1 MHSTDKI
8 KLSDSIRLAK
18 KPFLIAG
25 PCSVESPT
33 QVMETALA
41 LSDANQV
48 DVLRGGVWK
57 PRTRPDSFEG
67 IGEQALPWLIAA
79 GKAID
84 KPVIVEVANAKHV
97 DAALKHGV
105 NQLWI
110 GARTTVNPFAV
121 QEIADALKG
130 IEIPIMIKNPINP
143 DLMLWVGAI
152 ERFLKAGISDIT
164 AIHRGFS
171 VYNHPKYRNI
181 PNWEIPIGLKEIFE
195 DLPLLCDP
203 SHIVGRR
210 DGIAAVAQKA
220 MDLNFDGLMIE
231 SHIQPEL
238 ALSDNQQQLTPN
250 DLSIIF
256 SNLRKRKQE
265 VSKDELLQLEIMRDK
280 IAQLDDQIIHAI
292 SYRMGLAEE
301 IGDFKRDN
309 DITILQ
315 QDHWKKVI
323 AHRLE
328 QSSKVNLS
336 QTFMRSLM
344 DAIHQESIRRQT
356 KVMNPFL
363 ENVEKTK
370 KSAE

>member
-1 MHSTDKI
+1 MQSSDKI
-8 KLSDSIRLAK
+8 NFSDSIRIAT

-41 LSDANQV
+41 LSEVNQV

-79 GKAID
+79 GKAIN

-97 DAALKHGV
+97 HTALKHGV

-130 IEIPIMIKNPINP
+130 VEIPIMIKNPINP

-152 ERFLKAGISDIT
+152 ERFQKTGIEDIT

-171 VYNHPKYRNI
+171 VYNHPRYRNI

-231 SHIQPEL
+231 SHIQPES
-238 ALSDNQQQLTPN
+238 ALSDKQQQLTPK
-250 DLSIIF
+250 DLGLIF
-256 SNLRKRKQE
+256 SNLRKRKQI
-265 VSKDELLQLEIMRDK
+265 VSKDELVQLEIMRDK
-280 IAQLDDQIIHAI
+280 IAQLDDQIIN
-292 SYRMGLAEE
+292 SLSFRMNLAEE

-309 DITILQ
+309 NITILQ

-323 AHRLE
+323 EHRLK
-328 QSSKVNLS
+328 QSPQVNLS

-363 ENVEKTK
+363 KNGGNEK
-370 KSAE
+370 